1 MFRALRY
8 TFNKR
13 FDIMNDEMNK
23 HKSPFA
29 KYDDGAKTR
38 KPLTYAPSEDFKRTF
53 LKFIDKRFNSVSSAI
68 DLMVKDYIFKYAFES
83 KGYYEKTIVCVL
95 SKGEI
100 HHALEDDAYEPVDY
114 ERFKDFPLPIHKV
127 GILNRHAKSKFDDE
141 VVDNEM
147 VENYELIA
155 ALVHDKSY
163 GDVDLIT
170 KDFVYN
176 NYTHSFL
183 HSLEED
189 AIVLEIALNNNLD
202 ANFNDVYC
210 FENDD
215 GTFDENK
222 HVGVNIVNLGA
233 TEFHVDAFPIIY
245 YWSLDQDFNVVIQDI
260 FKITNDDL
268 VKLVHKYCEDMGDL
282 FTILDKLIEIGT
294 GYEIRL
300 KEELEHKKELER
312 KLYNSEQRIK
322 RLRKAIDIDKK
333 VNN

>member
-1 MFRALRY
+1 
-8 TFNKR
+8 
-13 FDIMNDEMNK
+13 MNDEMNK

-29 KYDDGAKTR
+29 KYDDGTKTR
-38 KPLTYAPSEDFKRTF
+38 KPLTYAPSEDFKKTF
-53 LKFIDKRFNSVSSAI
+53 LKFIDNRFNSISSAI
-68 DLMVKDYIFKYAFES
+68 DFMVKDYIFKYAFES

-114 ERFKDFPLPIHKV
+114 ERFKEFPLRIHKV

-176 NYTHSFL
+176 NYAHFF

-189 AIVLEIALNNNLD
+189 AIVLEIALNNNWMQILMMFIVLKMMMELLMKISMLVLILLILVLL
-202 ANFNDVYC
+202 NFMWMH
-210 FENDD
+210 FQS
-215 GTFDENK
+215 FII
-222 HVGVNIVNLGA
+222 GV
-233 TEFHVDAFPIIY
+233 
-245 YWSLDQDFNVVIQDI
+245 
-260 FKITNDDL
+260 
-268 VKLVHKYCEDMGDL
+268 
-282 FTILDKLIEIGT
+282 
-294 GYEIRL
+294 
-300 KEELEHKKELER
+300 
-312 KLYNSEQRIK
+312 
-322 RLRKAIDIDKK
+322 
-333 VNN
+333 